1 VSIGYAC
8 IALGLPG
15 SKMRG
20 CTLKN
25 ASPENL
31 DRLTGINLFNL
42 SRLLDYNIKRRISL
56 FRISSDVI
64 PFGSHP
70 VNRNPWWATHAEA
83 LEVLGSKIKLAGMRV
98 SMHPGQY
105 TVLNSPD
112 QDIVARAVDDL
123 EYHTRFLDTLGLSSQ
138 HKVILHV
145 GGHYGD
151 HGEAAARFMNNY
163 AELPEGIRRRLV
175 IENDEKFDI
184 AQVIELARMLQMPVV
199 FDVFHHSCRP
209 PRDTRSVWE
218 WIDLCQSTWN
228 DADGVQKIHYSQQ
241 EAGLRAG
248 AHSSTI
254 RLESFLE
261 FYRELPYR
269 PLDIML
275 EVKDKDLSAIKCI
288 LAVDPDPPRRMLEE
302 EWARY
307 KYLVMEHSHIHYQT
321 IGKTLNPQLPLDGRA
336 FYLQVEEALAKIP
349 SKGQAW
355 NAAQHVWG
363 YFKDIASDREKKS
376 WQEKSQLY
384 QQDQV
389 GPWQIKEF
397 LKRLAIKYERS
408 YLLDSYYFLLD

>member
-8 IALGLPG
+8 IALGLTG

-31 DRLTGINLFNL
+31 DRLIGMNLLNL
-42 SRLLDYNIKRRISL
+42 SRILDYNIKRRINL

-70 VNRNPWWATHAEA
+70 INRNPWWATHAEA
-83 LEVLGSKIKLAGMRV
+83 LEALGRKINLAGMRV

-112 QDIVARAVDDL
+112 RDIVARAVDDL
-123 EYHTRFLDTLGLSSQ
+123 EYHTRFLDALGLPSQ

-151 HGEAAARFMNNY
+151 HVEAAARFRENY
-163 AELPEGIRRRLV
+163 AELPEGIRSRLV

-184 AQVIELARMLQMPVV
+184 AQVVELAQFLQMPVV

-209 PRDTRSVWE
+209 PRDKRSVRE
-218 WIDLCQSTWN
+218 WIDLCQSTWK
-228 DADGVQKIHYSQQ
+228 DKDGVQKIHYSQQ
-241 EAGLRAG
+241 EPGLRAG

-254 RLESFLE
+254 KLESFLE
-261 FYRELPYR
+261 FYRDLPYR

-288 LAVDPDPPRRMLEE
+288 LAADPDPPRRMLEE

-307 KYLVMEHSHIHYQT
+307 KYLVMEHSELHYQT
-321 IGKTLNPQLPLDGRA
+321 IGKTLNPQLALDSTA
-336 FYLQVEEALAKIP
+336 FYLELEDALAKIP

-363 YFKDIASDREKKS
+363 YFKDIASDKEKKS

-384 QQDQV
+384 QQDRAETR
-389 GPWQIKEF
+389 QIKEF
-397 LKRLAIKYERS
+397 LKRLAIKYNRS